1 MDKKKE
7 LIGNAIVT
15 LVIVLVMGASLVI
28 TSMGKDTSNKLVSRQ
43 IQLLTLDKDA
53 NAYAEP
59 TDNSKVLRVIKA
71 GTAVAVVGE
80 EGDYTVI
87 IYQDHDEYIKTEDI
101 TKEAVA
107 ASQASAKES
116 AEEVDEEYDKFKKE
130 DAAYLESLERQRIKS
145 RNAVIWKTIIVILVI
160 AIVLVSVVMGVKNAK
175 DSKNPEADMNGDK
188 EENKS

>member
-107 ASQASAKES
+107 ASQASAKER